1 MTRHGRVITVRSS
14 YFGNLGCGRRCS
26 TTQYGMGRGL
36 VAAVAA
42 SLLMSVMADC
52 SKSSKVVRSSNA
64 WATGYD
70 EWCGA
75 LTHASSPFQSSKV
88 CARLSHARM
97 CNSMIQATETPA
109 RAKGGG

>member
-1 MTRHGRVITVRSS
+1 
-14 YFGNLGCGRRCS
+14 
-26 TTQYGMGRGL
+26 MGRGL
-36 VAAVAA
+36 VAVVAA

-52 SKSSKVVRSSNA
+52 SRSSKVVRSSNA

>member
-1 MTRHGRVITVRSS
+1 
-14 YFGNLGCGRRCS
+14 
-26 TTQYGMGRGL
+26 MGHGL

-52 SKSSKVVRSSNA
+52 SRSSKVVRSSNA

-75 LTHASSPFQSSKV
+75 VPISKLQSV
-88 CARLSHARM
+88 CARLSHAR
-97 CNSMIQATETPA
+97 MIQATETPA